1 MVGRISTTLRPL
13 PRRLRYQASY
23 TQAECIILSGDDR
36 AKRRRVIRRLSVLA
50 QSLAQRLKHDR
61 FQRQLDTSALRRGLH
76 HKDNEQVVLGIDTIE
91 AAARAVPAV
100 FTQRPCR
107 VRRRRGAHSKA
118 KTEAATRA
126 RKIEGA
132 VNDPGLRA

>member
-13 PRRLRYQASY
+13 PRRIRYQASY

-76 HKDNEQVVLGIDTIE
+76 HEDNEQVALRIDKIQP
-91 AAARAVPAV
+91 PAPTAPPL
-100 FTQRPCR
+100 FPPRP
-107 VRRRRGAHSKA
+107 
-118 KTEAATRA
+118 
-126 RKIEGA
+126 
-132 VNDPGLRA
+132 LRPPPHRYS